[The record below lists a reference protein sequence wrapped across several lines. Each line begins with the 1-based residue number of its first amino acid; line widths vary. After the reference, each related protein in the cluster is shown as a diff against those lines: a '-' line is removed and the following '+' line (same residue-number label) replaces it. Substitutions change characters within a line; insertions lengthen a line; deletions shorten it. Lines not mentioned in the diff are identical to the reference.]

1 MIAGARV
8 SIEKSGPHRL
18 APKQEGTS
26 TMNTRALFALGI
38 LTLAVFALGSAPAF
52 AHCQIP
58 CGIYGDQRVV
68 SEMEEHIMT
77 VEKGMNQINELSKDP
92 GANANQ
98 LTRWVINKDE
108 HAQEIQQI
116 ALDYFLAQR
125 VKLDEAESESYN
137 KKLALLH
144 QIIVYSM
151 KCKQTTDL
159 ANVEALKKSLA
170 EFKALYFA
178 D

>member
-1 MIAGARV
+1 MKRRFFPVAVLLAIAMLVAWT
-8 SIEKSGPHRL
+8 
-18 APKQEGTS
+18 AP
-26 TMNTRALFALGI
+26 I
-38 LTLAVFALGSAPAF
+38 F

-58 CGIYGDQRVV
+58 CGIYGDERVM
-68 SEMEEHIMT
+68 SEMEEHIQT
-77 VEKGMNQINELSKDP
+77 IEKGMNQINELAKDP

-98 LTRWVINKDE
+98 LTRWVMNKE
-108 HAQEIQQI
+108 THAKEIQQI

-125 VKLDEAESESYN
+125 VKLDEAGQDSYD

-144 QIIVYSM
+144 QVIVHAM

-170 EFKALYFA
+170 DFKALYFA
-178 D
+178 E

>member
-1 MIAGARV
+1 MKTKILLSAAALIV
-8 SIEKSGPHRL
+8 ATIL
-18 APKQEGTS
+18 A
-26 TMNTRALFALGI
+26 A
-38 LTLAVFALGSAPAF
+38 SAPAL

-68 SEMEEHIMT
+68 SEMEEHIT
-77 VEKGMNQINELSKDP
+77 TIEKGMNQINELAKDP

-98 LTRWVINKDE
+98 LTRWVMNKE
-108 HAQEIQQI
+108 THAKEIQQI

-125 VKLDEAESESYN
+125 VKLDEAGQESYN

-144 QIIVYSM
+144 QVIVHAM

-159 ANVEALKKSLA
+159 AHVEDLKKSLA
-170 EFKALYFA
+170 DFKALYFGE
-178 D
+178 